1 MYLGSAKDTTTGSF
15 DDPTKPYT
23 VSITGHNKIAPSA
36 QPLLAV
42 GAMLL
47 VLLMLKGKK

>member
-23 VSITGHNKIAPSA
+23 VSVTGYKIAPSA
-36 QPLLAV
+36 QPMWAV
-42 GAMLL
+42 GA
-47 VLLMLKGKK
+47 VLLGLLFLLKGKS